1 MKKDKILYVSDLDGT
16 LLNSDQNISVYTADI
31 INGLVKKGMIFTY
44 ATARSTY
51 TAFPKTSKIK
61 GELPI
66 IIYNG
71 VFIVNNET
79 GEKLLSYYFSREET
93 NEIKNTLECDGVY
106 PIVYST
112 IDNRERFSYGINN
125 MSEGI
130 REFTSTRE
138 NDERKNEI
146 TDLEHL
152 YDGENFYYTCIDDK
166 EKLLSAFNKLKRKY
180 RCIFSKDI
188 YSGDYWLEIMPQEA
202 TKANAVLKLKE
213 MLGCDKVIT
222 FGDNL
227 NDIEMFKISDE
238 CYAVENAVDKL
249 KECATAVIGSNNNE
263 GVAKWLME
271 NVKL

>member
-1 MKKDKILYVSDLDGT
+1 MKKNKILYVSDLDGT

-130 REFTSTRE
+130 REFTLTRE

-166 EKLLSAFNKLKRKY
+166 EKLLSAFNKLKGKY
-180 RCIFSKDI
+180 RCIFSRDI

-249 KECATAVIGSNNNE
+249 KECATAVIGSNNDE